1 MPRPDR
7 LSWIKFNPADW
18 LGDRRLIRCS
28 LAAKGLWIDIICMA
42 ASVDPDSDLYGHAVT
57 TNADGNI
64 VPLSTQMLAD
74 ECGATREEIELALEE
89 LGRNG
94 VFSRTKDGIIYSRR
108 LVRDRQAYLEAA
120 SNGSKGGKKAQS
132 RGPRQLHQAG
142 LQAGAERRVE
152 LESEEESERESRV
165 REKNQNQMPAE
176 NPSLKDTAFDRL
188 AKVARIDLSKLRR
201 NSAWVTFPAVYDG
214 WVSAGCDPEKDIW
227 PTVEKMILSFQ
238 ASTPGKSLPNT
249 PAYLNQGVL
258 MARDARLRELANG
271 TAKVGGRYG
280 DHMVERYE
288 GKPWLL
294 TEKVIEM
301 LTKAWADGR
310 WAREFGR
317 SPADPKCTLPPAF
330 VKALQAIRQSGDD
343 VWWSPPGKPDGWV

>member
-7 LSWIKFNPADW
+7 LTWIKFNPADW

-28 LAAKGLWIDIICMA
+28 LAAKGLWIDIVCMA

-57 TNADGNI
+57 TNTEGQI
-64 VPLSTQMLAD
+64 VPLSTQMLAN
-74 ECGATREEIELALEE
+74 ECGATREEVEMALEE

-120 SNGSKGGKKAQS
+120 SNGSKGGKKSQTRWS
-132 RGPRQLHQAG
+132 RQVRQAG
-142 LQAGAERRVE
+142 VEGGVE
-152 LESEEESERESRV
+152 LESESEIRV
-165 REKNQNQMPAE
+165 RDKNQSKSQDEGQDKTN
-176 NPSLKDTAFDRL
+176 LKELAFDRL

-201 NSAWVTFPAVYDG
+201 NSAWITFPTVYDG

-238 ASTPGKSLPNT
+238 ASTPGKSLPFT
-249 PAYLNQGVL
+249 PAYLNQTVL
-258 MARDARLRELANG
+258 MARDNRLKAEANG
-271 TAKVGGRYG
+271 TAKVGGRFG
-280 DHMVERYE
+280 KHMVEGYE

-294 TEKVIEM
+294 TDKVVVM
-301 LTKAWADGR
+301 LAKAWGEGR

-317 SPADPKCTLPPAF
+317 TPADPKCSLPPEF
-330 VKALQAIRQSGDD
+330 IKELLAIRPREGND
-343 VWWSPPGKPDGWV
+343 VWWAPPGKPDGWV